1 MATCLGR
8 LRPRPVALTGSAPT
22 DLRALVAER
31 RVGERLQR
39 VVQRRELVR
48 DPKKTF
54 AVVETLVQSVQL
66 GGQAVEPFKDRVQLA
81 VVKIFRLHSH

>member
-1 MATCLGR
+1 M
-8 LRPRPVALTGSAPT
+8 
-22 DLRALVAER
+22 AER

-54 AVVETLVQSVQL
+54 AVVETLVQSVQF